1 MSVKMGLYGVNK
13 ADPLKQR
20 TARQGVLTYAQI
32 SQARA
37 VPAELSSRYPA
48 PE

>member
-32 SQARA
+32 SQRARGA
-37 VPAELSSRYPA
+37 GRAEFTLPRA
-48 PE
+48 G